1 MNNLGYALRASAPAT
16 RSNGIVTRRVPRP
29 AARAAQRRTP
39 TAAPEA
45 KPAAELRQR
54 KPDTALFNETL
65 RLAQQGDP
73 SAFEEIYRQH
83 SRRVYS
89 LCLRMLGD
97 PIEAEDLAQEAF
109 LQLFRKIHTFRGES
123 AFSSWLHRLTANLVL
138 MSFRRKKP
146 VIASLDELIRINE
159 EDSVPRWEIGTLDLR
174 LTGVFD
180 RANLETAVE
189 QLPEGYK
196 RMFLLHDVHGYE
208 HNEIAE
214 ILGCSIGNSK
224 SQLHKARKRLRELLL
239 ELKHTR
245 PQANGQMT
253 SACFAVAV

>member
-1 MNNLGYALRASAPAT
+1 MNNLGYALRANAPAT
-16 RSNGIVTRRVPRP
+16 RSNGIVTRRTPRP
-29 AARAAQRRTP
+29 EARSSQRRTP
-39 TAAPEA
+39 AAAPEA
-45 KPAAELRQR
+45 KPPAE
-54 KPDTALFNETL
+54 
-65 RLAQQGDP
+65 LAQQGDA
-73 SAFEEIYRQH
+73 SAFGEIYRQH

-123 AFSSWLHRLTANLVL
+123 AFSSWLYRLTANLVL

-146 VIASLDELIRINE
+146 VIASLEELTRVND
-159 EDSVPRWEIGTLDLR
+159 EDSVPRWEFGTLDLR

-245 PQANGQMT
+245 PRGSSQMT
-253 SACFAVAV
+253 SACLAVAV